1 MIKEEYTNEQNL
13 LPELNGAVTDEDFA
27 DFENNDISEE
37 SDSETP
43 DSVEVIGVQ
52 FQRTGK
58 IYYFDPQG
66 EQYQP
71 LCGVI
76 VETMRGIE
84 YGTCRIANRFVPG
97 SQIVPP
103 LRRAL
108 RAATSEDD
116 DHNKF
121 NSEKEKEASEICLER
136 IRAHGLQMNLIDVE
150 YTFDNTKLLFY
161 FTAEGRVDF
170 RDLVKDLA
178 SVFRTRIE
186 MRQVGIR
193 DEAKLLGG
201 LGACG
206 RPFCC
211 ATFLSDFGQVSI
223 HMAKEQNLS
232 LNSNKISGS
241 CGRLMCCLRF
251 EYDTYLDLLRQL
263 PPIESRVATPDGVG
277 VVIELNALAALVKVK
292 LESQDNGGIKLYD
305 SALVSTDPQKITEAE
320 AGKFI
325 PRPPAA
331 EPEAAEEEAP
341 PQPVQAG
348 LSEDAAE
355 EISPRTE
362 IGGKTDADESAE
374 DSEDAIPDES
384 DDSDETADNEEGG
397 AVKEPKRR
405 YKQKYRSGGKNRSR
419 NFRRGNGRTSGRN
432 PENDD

>member
-1 MIKEEYTNEQNL
+1 MIKEDYTNEENSSFD
-13 LPELNGAVTDEDFA
+13 LNDIALQDEDIVLSES
-27 DFENNDISEE
+27 DFEEE
-37 SDSETP
+37 TVPADAEAIP
-43 DSVEVIGVQ
+43 ESVEIIGVQ

-76 VETMRGIE
+76 VETARGIE
-84 YGTCRIANRFVPG
+84 YGTCRIGNRLVPG

-108 RAATSEDD
+108 RAATPEDD
-116 DHNKF
+116 EHKNL
-121 NSEKEKEASEICLER
+121 NCEREKEAAEICLER

-150 YTFDNTKLLFY
+150 YTFDNSKLLFY

-201 LGACG
+201 LGVCG

-251 EYDTYLDLLRQL
+251 EYDMYVEMLSEM
-263 PPIESRVATPDGVG
+263 PPIDSRVATPDGVG
-277 VVIELNALAALVKVK
+277 VVIELNALASLVKVK
-292 LESQDNGGIKLYD
+292 LESPDNGGVNLYD
-305 SALVSTDPQKITEAE
+305 LALVSSDPEKIAEAE
-320 AGKFI
+320 RGNFI
-325 PRPPAA
+325 LRPAA
-331 EPEAAEEEAP
+331 EPETSEE
-341 PQPVQAG
+341 
-348 LSEDAAE
+348 
-355 EISPRTE
+355 
-362 IGGKTDADESAE
+362 E
-374 DSEDAIPDES
+374 DSERQTEDIEDNDAADE
-384 DDSDETADNEEGG
+384 DDELTDGDETSEISETDISDETDETEAAD
-397 AVKEPKRR
+397 AAQADKKPKR
-405 YKQKYRSGGKNRSR
+405 KSKKKYRGNTKNRNRSYRR
-419 NFRRGNGRTSGRN
+419 NSGRN
-432 PENDD
+432 SGSSD

>member
-1 MIKEEYTNEQNL
+1 MIKEEYTNEQNQL
-13 LPELNGAVTDEDFA
+13 SELDGTVTDEDFA
-27 DFENNDISEE
+27 DFENGAASEE

-52 FQRTGK
+52 FQKTGK

-66 EQYQP
+66 ELYQP

-84 YGTCRIANRFVPG
+84 YGTCRIGNRFVPG

-103 LRRAL
+103 LRRAI

-116 DHNKF
+116 EHKKF
-121 NSEKEKEASEICLER
+121 NSEKEKEAFEICLER
-136 IRAHGLQMNLIDVE
+136 IRAHGLQMNLMNVE

-201 LGACG
+201 LGVCG

-251 EYDTYLDLLRQL
+251 EYETYLELLQEL
-263 PPIESRVATPDGVG
+263 PPIDSRVATPDGVG
-277 VVIELNALAALVKVK
+277 VVIELNALASLVKVK
-292 LESQDNGGIKLYD
+292 LESPDNGGIELYD
-305 SALVSTDPQKITEAE
+305 SSLVSTDPEKIAEAE

-331 EPEAAEEEAP
+331 EPEAAEEEP
-341 PQPVQAG
+341 PLQQAELG
-348 LSEDAAE
+348 EDAAE
-355 EISPRTE
+355 EISVSSESCETS
-362 IGGKTDADESAE
+362 DADETPGT
-374 DSEDAIPDES
+374 SEDDLPDES
-384 DDSDETADNEEGG
+384 DESDESGETEDIETG
-397 AVKEPKRR
+397 KEPKRK
-405 YKQKYRSGGKNRSR
+405 YKQKYRSNGKNRSR
-419 NFRRGNGRTSGRN
+419 SYKRGRGRSSDRNSGN
-432 PENDD
+432 ND